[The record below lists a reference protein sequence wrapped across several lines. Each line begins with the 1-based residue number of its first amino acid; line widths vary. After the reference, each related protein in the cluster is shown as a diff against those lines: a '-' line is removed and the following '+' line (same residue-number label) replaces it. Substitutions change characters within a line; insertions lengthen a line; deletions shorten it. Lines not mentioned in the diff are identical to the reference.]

1 MPARIIVFGGTGML
15 GHQIVREL
23 GEAGH
28 YVVAVAR
35 RTEISTQVRD
45 CFFGHCDLRTG
56 VDIADIETVGQIISE
71 VRPDWIVN
79 AAGLIKQRSGTETE
93 FEKVNADFPH
103 QLALLAQKDAARI
116 VQISTDCVFSGQRGG
131 YSTSDNVDPVDAY
144 GLSKQAG
151 ELAAPNVT
159 VRTSIVGREIYGGL
173 GLLEWFLAQTGTVA
187 GHENAF
193 FTGISTLVFARA
205 IEQTISCNLDGGL
218 YHLPGPRIDKA
229 SLLQVFC
236 EAFEVDLA
244 IQPSPT
250 PRVDRSLVGDWPAPL
265 LGPPDWPTMIAE
277 LASLSGSYDRVRM
290 HEYQHEKSAS

>member
-1 MPARIIVFGGTGML
+1 ML

-35 RTEISTQVRD
+35 RTEISAHVRD

-56 VDIADIETVGQIISE
+56 VDIADIDTVRQIVSE
-71 VRPDWIVN
+71 ARPDWIVN

-93 FEKVNADFPH
+93 FAKVNADFPH
-103 QLALLAQKDAARI
+103 QLAFLAEKAAARI
-116 VQISTDCVFSGQRGG
+116 VQISTDCVFSGLRGG
-131 YSTSDNVDPVDAY
+131 YSTSDAVDPVDAY
-144 GLSKQAG
+144 GFSKLAG
-151 ELAAPNVT
+151 ELGSPNIT
-159 VRTSIVGREIYGGL
+159 IRTSIVGREIYGGF
-173 GLLEWFLAQTGTVA
+173 GLLEWFLAQKGTVA

-205 IEQTISCNLDGGL
+205 IERTVSCDLESGL

-229 SLLQVFC
+229 SLLRLFC

-250 PRVDRSLVGDWPAPL
+250 PRVDRSLLGEWPAPL
-265 LGPPDWPTMIAE
+265 LGPPNWPTMIAE
-277 LASLSGSYDRVRM
+277 LASLSGAYDRVRM
-290 HEYQHEKSAS
+290 HEYQLNEYQLNEYQHGESAS